1 MPVTGMMPIVM
12 PMFSKQLKEKK
23 MNTPRQRTRPIVSL
37 AFLPIMNIRN
47 ATKASRVIIRL
58 EPMKPS
64 CSPIAVK
71 MKSVRCS
78 GT

>member
-1 MPVTGMMPIVM
+1 MVM

-23 MNTPRQRTRPIVSL
+23 MKTPRQSTRPIVSL
-37 AFLPIMNIRN
+37 EFFPMMNIRY
-47 ATKASRVIIRL
+47 ATKASSRMIST
-58 EPMKPS
+58 EPMNPS